1 MNVKQLEALE
11 RAWRKGVYRVS
22 YMSKDGHATCPPATE
37 PPVTLVKAQ
46 SYMSRIMTVAPLLD
60 IDESSIHV
68 IGADGLPV
76 KQRLAVVS
84 NPAFVHVDQ
93 DASVKQDVIQ
103 SSLVQ
108 RAQTLSV
115 KQRKALLNLDNVDL
129 DLLVNPEALE
139 DAAPD
144 MDD

>member
-11 RAWRKGVYRVS
+11 RAWRRGVYRVS
-22 YMSKDGHATCPPATE
+22 YMGKDGHATCPPATE

-68 IGADGLPV
+68 IGADGMPV

-84 NPAFVHVDQ
+84 NSAFVHVDQ
-93 DASVKQDVIQ
+93 GAPVKQDVIQ

-108 RAQTLSV
+108 HARTLSV
-115 KQRKALLNLDNVDL
+115 KQRKALQNLDNVDL

>member
-1 MNVKQLEALE
+1 
-11 RAWRKGVYRVS
+11 
-22 YMSKDGHATCPPATE
+22 
-37 PPVTLVKAQ
+37 
-46 SYMSRIMTVAPLLD
+46 MTVAPLLD

-68 IGADGLPV
+68 IGADGMPV

-93 DASVKQDVIQ
+93 GASVKQDVIQ

-108 RAQTLSV
+108 HARTLSV